1 MASGT
6 WNWLAP
12 LVAPHAEDLGLQ
24 GAAQALR
31 QAASGAAD
39 YNLAMQGCSA
49 HEMPLPSSASVK
61 GSAGRLQRD
70 TMVERLKDCGPCHT
84 VLCRSYPSSS
94 AIVRRCSGE
103 SRTQLTDG
111 TKAASRSPDRM
122 VPVKME
128 DCLLRLLQAV
138 RNSKHPGRRPTRAR
152 NLARSPG

>member
-24 GAAQALR
+24 VAQALR

-138 RNSKHPGRRPTRAR
+138 RNSKHPGRPGTQRGK
-152 NLARSPG
+152 LAG